1 MDARMICPHIVN
13 ISVLLGGTLVGTP
26 LLHPENVRVD
36 RKGNIKV
43 SDFGLSALP
52 SYLGVYDK

>member
-1 MDARMICPHIVN
+1 VW
-13 ISVLLGGTLVGTP
+13 TP
-26 LLHPENVRVD
+26 MLHPEKVLVD

-52 SYLGVYDK
+52 SYLGIYDKQFSRL

>member
-1 MDARMICPHIVN
+1 
-13 ISVLLGGTLVGTP
+13 VGTP
-26 LLHPENVRVD
+26 MLHPEKVLVD

-52 SYLGVYDK
+52 SYIGVYDK